1 MNVYDKGNDLARAIK
16 ESDEFKRYKSAAE
29 NIDKSDEHKNMLK
42 DFLNMQYKL
51 SLSQARGETPDEK
64 VIEEFNVLYSTIA
77 NISDIKEFLES
88 QMYFAKMIED
98 ISKMIS
104 DATDTGVEFLKQDFL
119 SPSED

>member
-29 NIDKSDEHKNMLK
+29 LIDKSDEHKNMLK

-51 SLSQARGETPDEK
+51 SLLQARGETPDEK

>member
-16 ESDEFKRYKSAAE
+16 ESAEFKRYKSAAKV
-29 NIDKSDEHKNMLK
+29 IDKSDEHKNMLK

-51 SLSQARGETPDEK
+51 SLLQARGETPDEK